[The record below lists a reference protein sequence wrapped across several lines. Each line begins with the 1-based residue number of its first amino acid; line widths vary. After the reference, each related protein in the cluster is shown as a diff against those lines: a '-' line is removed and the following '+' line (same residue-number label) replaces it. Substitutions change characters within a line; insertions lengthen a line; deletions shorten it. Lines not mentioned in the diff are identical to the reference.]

1 MSKSTKQKEKPNV
14 HLLAV
19 LEIMKSGYWYDKKVQ
34 EVLKPFGISHEQYN
48 VLRILEHH
56 HPRKF
61 SLKAI
66 QSRLMNKTP
75 NTTRLVEKLRIK
87 GYVSSA
93 YAETNRRTLQIG
105 ITKSGLNLQ
114 KQIHIPIMELGNQ
127 VSTVL
132 NEKDAEKLAKILRK
146 FRSF

>member
-1 MSKSTKQKEKPNV
+1 MGKSIKQKEKPNV

-19 LEIMKSGYWYDKKVQ
+19 LEILKSGYWYDKKVV

-48 VLRILEHH
+48 VLRILEYH

-61 SLKAI
+61 SLKEV
-66 QSRLMNKTP
+66 QNRLMNKTA
-75 NTTRLVEKLRIK
+75 NTTRLVEKLHVK
-87 GYVSSA
+87 GYVTCE
-93 YAETNRRTLQIG
+93 YAETNRRTLQID
-105 ITKSGLNLQ
+105 ITKSGLKLM
-114 KQIHIPIMELGNQ
+114 KQIRIPIMGLGKQ

-132 NEKDAEKLAKILRK
+132 NEKDARTLTRILRK

>member
-1 MSKSTKQKEKPNV
+1 
-14 HLLAV
+14 
-19 LEIMKSGYWYDKKVQ
+19 
-34 EVLKPFGISHEQYN
+34 
-48 VLRILEHH
+48 
-56 HPRKF
+56 
-61 SLKAI
+61 
-66 QSRLMNKTP
+66 MNKTP

-114 KQIHIPIMELGNQ
+114 KQIHIPIMELGHQ

-132 NEKDAEKLAKILRK
+132 NEKDSEKLAKILRK

>member
-1 MSKSTKQKEKPNV
+1 VGKSIKQKAKPNV
-14 HLLAV
+14 HQLAV
-19 LEIMKSGYWYDKKVQ
+19 LEILKSGYLYDKKVV

-48 VLRILEHH
+48 VLRILEYH

-61 SLKAI
+61 SVKEI

-87 GYVSSA
+87 GYVSCA
-93 YAETNRRTLQIG
+93 FAESNRRTLQID
-105 ITKSGLNLQ
+105 ITKSGIKLL
-114 KQIHIPIMELGNQ
+114 KQIRIPIMDLGKQ

-132 NEKDAEKLAKILRK
+132 NEKDARTLTRILRK

>member
-1 MSKSTKQKEKPNV
+1 MGKSAKQKTKTNV
-14 HLLAV
+14 HVHAV

-61 SLKAI
+61 SLKEI
-66 QSRLMNKTP
+66 QNRLMNKTA
-75 NTTRLVEKLRIK
+75 NTTRLVEKLRVK
-87 GYVSSA
+87 GYVTSA
-93 YAETNRRTLQIG
+93 YDEANRRTLQIG

-114 KQIHIPIMELGNQ
+114 KRIRIPIMELGKQ
-127 VSTVL
+127 VRTVL
-132 NEKDAEKLAKILRK
+132 NEKDAERLAKILRK

>member
-1 MSKSTKQKEKPNV
+1 MLCRELKIQNS
-14 HLLAV
+14 
-19 LEIMKSGYWYDKKVQ
+19 
-34 EVLKPFGISHEQYN
+34 LKPFGISHEQYN

-61 SLKAI
+61 SLKEI
-66 QSRLMNKTP
+66 QSSLMNKTP

-114 KQIHIPIMELGNQ
+114 KQIHIPIMELGHP

-132 NEKDAEKLAKILRK
+132 NEKDSEKLAKILRK